1 MCLGGHME
9 NTHCAQICAWRSALP
24 TETRG
29 RAWRSRGPQHINKT
43 HIFHMQKYQ
52 TISHT
57 AGSPEQCKQPLYL
70 ISEPSGTC
78 VSKMCVTPYSS
89 SLFQQFKGPAWHLV
103 CLCWVFFF
111 CMKKNEVIKI
121 CTLNFCCIVLY
132 IAITWHI
139 GSMTKRYAF
148 VIIIYPLRKIQ
159 CDEIMST

>member
-111 CMKKNEVIKI
+111 CMKKKWSDKNMYFELLLHSFVY
-121 CTLNFCCIVLY
+121 CHNLAHRFNDEALCFCYNYLP
-132 IAITWHI
+132 T
-139 GSMTKRYAF
+139 
-148 VIIIYPLRKIQ
+148 
-159 CDEIMST
+159 